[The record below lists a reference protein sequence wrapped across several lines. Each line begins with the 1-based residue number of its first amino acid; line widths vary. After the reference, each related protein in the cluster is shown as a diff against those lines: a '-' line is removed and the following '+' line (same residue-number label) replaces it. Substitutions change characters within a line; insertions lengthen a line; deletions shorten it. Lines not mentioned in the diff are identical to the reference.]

1 MEFPFLNQ
9 HRGTMAFL
17 EHIVRIKTGLFD
29 AKNNIL
35 RHEEKGNLV
44 IPDANAR
51 CCLGPTQCR

>member
-1 MEFPFLNQ
+1 
-9 HRGTMAFL
+9 MAFL